1 MSRCTCLPVRFS
13 GNPFASRTNLEKVD
27 SLYPERPDDGTLRQ
41 LDARQQAAE
50 CLRVVLCD
58 DHNHELGLMALR
70 SVIKRVAEQQGS
82 AGVGAVTFELTL
94 RLAQVIEHIAAEHG
108 LTALDVADIW
118 FADR

>member
-1 MSRCTCLPVRFS
+1 M
-13 GNPFASRTNLEKVD
+13 D
-27 SLYPERPDDGTLRQ
+27 SLYPERLDDGAVRQ

-50 CLRVVLCD
+50 CLRAVLGD
-58 DHNHELGLMALR
+58 DHNHELGVVALQ
-70 SVIKRVAEQQGS
+70 SVINRVAEQQGS

-108 LTALDVADIW
+108 LTALDVADVW